1 MFYELYQA
9 LFSTISE
16 DEAKRQVDICADP
29 TTVAQCVPSAP
40 PTKTV
45 QKIDLE
51 GDIKRLEEAMFNG
64 YPLQEGFCIEL
75 SLKEILKICPRKRHR
90 RDAYKSLQNK
100 LSSMGVTLKISK
112 K

>member
-1 MFYELYQA
+1 MFYELCQA

-16 DEAKRQVDICADP
+16 DEAKRQVDICANP
-29 TTVAQCVPSAP
+29 PVAQCDQSAP
-40 PTKTV
+40 SPKTV

-51 GDIKRLEEAMFNG
+51 EDIKRLEDALYNG
-64 YPLQEGFCIEL
+64 YPLQEGFCIEI

>member
-16 DEAKRQVDICADP
+16 DEAKQQVDICANPLD
-29 TTVAQCVPSAP
+29 AQCVPSAP

-51 GDIKRLEEAMFNG
+51 GDIKRLEETLFNG

-90 RDAYKSLQNK
+90 RDAYKSLQKK
-100 LSSMGVTLKISK
+100 LSSMGVTLNITK

>member
-1 MFYELYQA
+1 MFYELYQS
-9 LFSTISE
+9 LFSTLSE
-16 DEAKRQVDICADP
+16 DEAKRQVDICANP
-29 TTVAQCVPSAP
+29 HVAQCDQSAP

-51 GDIKRLEEAMFNG
+51 GDIKRLEDAMFSG

-75 SLKEILKICPRKRHR
+75 SLKEILKICPRKRRR
-90 RDAYKSLQNK
+90 RDSYKSLQNK
-100 LSSMGVTLKISK
+100 LSSMGVTLKITK

>member
-9 LFSTISE
+9 LFSTLSE
-16 DEAKRQVDICADP
+16 DEAKQQVDICANPLD
-29 TTVAQCVPSAP
+29 AQCDQSASP
-40 PTKTV
+40 ITAI

-51 GDIKRLEEAMFNG
+51 GDIKRLEETLFNG

-90 RDAYKSLQNK
+90 RDAYKSLQKK
-100 LSSMGVTLKISK
+100 LSSMGVTLNITK

>member
-16 DEAKRQVDICADP
+16 DEAKRQVDICANP
-29 TTVAQCVPSAP
+29 PVAQCDQSVPSP
-40 PTKTV
+40 KTV

-51 GDIKRLEEAMFNG
+51 EDIKRLEEAMFDG
-64 YPLQEGFCIEL
+64 YPLQEGFCIEI

>member
-16 DEAKRQVDICADP
+16 DEAKRQVDICANP
-29 TTVAQCVPSAP
+29 PVAQCDQSAP
-40 PTKTV
+40 SPKTV

-51 GDIKRLEEAMFNG
+51 EDIKRLEEAMFDG
-64 YPLQEGFCIEL
+64 YPLQEGFCIEI

>member
-9 LFSTISE
+9 LFSTINE
-16 DEAKRQVDICADP
+16 GEAKQQVDICADP
-29 TTVAQCVPSAP
+29 TTVAQSVPSAP
-40 PTKTV
+40 PSKTV

-51 GDIKRLEEAMFNG
+51 EDIRRLEEAMFNG

-90 RDAYKSLQNK
+90 RDAYRSLQNK
-100 LSSMGVTLKISK
+100 LSSMGVTLKINK

>member
-16 DEAKRQVDICADP
+16 NEAKQRVNSSAYSP
-29 TTVAQCVPSAP
+29 VTKKCVNSAHP
-40 PTKTV
+40 IKTV

-51 GDIKRLEEAMFNG
+51 GDIKRLEETMFNG
-64 YPLQEGFCIEL
+64 YPLQKGFCIEL
-75 SLKEILKICPRKRHR
+75 SLKESLKICPRKRHR
-90 RDAYKSLQNK
+90 RDAYKSLQKK
-100 LSSMGVTLKISK
+100 LSSMGVTLNITK

>member
-9 LFSTISE
+9 LFSTLSE
-16 DEAKRQVDICADP
+16 DEAKRQVDICANP
-29 TTVAQCVPSAP
+29 PVAQCDQSAP
-40 PTKTV
+40 SSTKTV

-75 SLKEILKICPRKRHR
+75 TLKEILKICPRKRHR
-90 RDAYKSLQNK
+90 RDAYKSLQKK
-100 LSSMGVTLKISK
+100 LSSMGVTLNITK

>member
-16 DEAKRQVDICADP
+16 DEAKRQVDICANP
-29 TTVAQCVPSAP
+29 PVAQCDQSAP
-40 PTKTV
+40 SPKTV

-51 GDIKRLEEAMFNG
+51 EDIKRLEDALYNG
-64 YPLQEGFCIEL
+64 YPLQEGFCIEI

>member
-16 DEAKRQVDICADP
+16 DEAKRQVDICANP
-29 TTVAQCVPSAP
+29 HVAQCDQSAP

-51 GDIKRLEEAMFNG
+51 GDIERLEETMFNG

-90 RDAYKSLQNK
+90 RDAYKSLQKK
-100 LSSMGVTLKISK
+100 LSSMGVTLNITK

>member
-9 LFSTISE
+9 LFSTLSE
-16 DEAKRQVDICADP
+16 DEAKQQVDICANP
-29 TTVAQCVPSAP
+29 PVAQCDQSASP
-40 PTKTV
+40 ITAI

-51 GDIKRLEEAMFNG
+51 WDIKRLEETMFNG

-90 RDAYKSLQNK
+90 RDAYKSLQKK
-100 LSSMGVTLKISK
+100 LSSMGVTLIISK

>member
-1 MFYELYQA
+1 MFYELCQA

-16 DEAKRQVDICADP
+16 DEAKRQVDICANP
-29 TTVAQCVPSAP
+29 PVAQCDQSAP
-40 PTKTV
+40 SPKTV

-51 GDIKRLEEAMFNG
+51 EDIKRLEDALYNG
-64 YPLQEGFCIEL
+64 YPLQEGFCIEI

-90 RDAYKSLQNK
+90 RDAYKSLQKK
-100 LSSMGVTLKISK
+100 LSSMGVTLIISK